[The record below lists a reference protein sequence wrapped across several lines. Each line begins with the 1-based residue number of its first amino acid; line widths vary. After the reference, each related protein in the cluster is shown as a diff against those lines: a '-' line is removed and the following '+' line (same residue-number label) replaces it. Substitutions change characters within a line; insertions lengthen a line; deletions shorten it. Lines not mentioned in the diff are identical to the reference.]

1 MSSDPGSPTRGAA
14 ESDELARQAAHSPTG
29 AGEAGVVLAD
39 AGPEQLAALGMSA
52 GAEVPSVGPLVAPPT
67 WIGQTEEG
75 A

>member
-1 MSSDPGSPTRGAA
+1 M
-14 ESDELARQAAHSPTG
+14 
-29 AGEAGVVLAD
+29 VLSD

-52 GAEVPSVGPLVAPPT
+52 GADVPTVGPLVAPPT